1 MSTPSQN
8 NGGKAT
14 NNNKDKGGRI
24 SQVTRSQ
31 KAGLQV
37 SIHNHSHLCRL
48 YLMKWHSFPL
58 DVYTDI

>member
-37 SIHNHSHLCRL
+37 SIHNHSHLGRL
-48 YLMKWHSFPL
+48 YLMK
-58 DVYTDI
+58 